1 MLRMRTNDLEA
12 GVREQAGA
20 PGDVEYN
27 VANGWFKGLI
37 AYAFRA
43 VNRFYTKS
51 IIGICLMTWFTAAIK
66 LTHQVVYITFF
77 LGFAIIFLWAVIEL
91 VFQKVSSSKSLAQDY
106 KLSRF
111 PIKSCSGRKLQD
123 RVYQLF
129 PDPNLKE
136 AAPSADVEIVLFH
149 GLHMPDSDPEQLF
162 WKTWKMRQDS
172 DKVWPEVLLPNALQ
186 KDGKQISPR
195 VLSVKY
201 ESRADLGDLG
211 PDAGDEK
218 LMVESLVEELIHP
231 DDGPIGQK
239 EGVPV
244 ILIGHDLGGLL
255 IKSFVIEVEELADS
269 ILSDQHPM
277 LRFMRVVNN
286 QTARINSDF
295 QTYRHGKAKFK
306 ASRFTSN
313 AIHALYKTPVT
324 VNGNE
329 KSEQIVKEASARA
342 DNDIFYSV
350 SANHFDVCRP
360 KDENDLAFKILVR
373 EIREACSNS
382 REVNFHQDPAY
393 QRWLDA
399 LQRKSSPKPPA

>member
-1 MLRMRTNDLEA
+1 MAASEA
-12 GVREQAGA
+12 GHSTG
-20 PGDVEYN
+20 
-27 VANGWFKGLI
+27 
-37 AYAFRA
+37 
-43 VNRFYTKS
+43 
-51 IIGICLMTWFTAAIK
+51 TAEK
-66 LTHQVVYITFF
+66 Y
-77 LGFAIIFLWAVIEL
+77 E
-91 VFQKVSSSKSLAQDY
+91 
-106 KLSRF
+106 
-111 PIKSCSGRKLQD
+111 GRKLQD

-162 WKTWKMRQDS
+162 WKTWTMRKDS

-201 ESRADLGDLG
+201 ESRADLGDVG
-211 PDAGDEK
+211 TDAGEK
-218 LMVESLVEELIHP
+218 KLIVESLVTDLIHL
-231 DDGPIGQK
+231 DGPIGQK

-255 IKSFVIEVEELADS
+255 IKSFVMEVEVTEATEKDDEKRKRLGNFLRNLKAVFFYATPHSGAKYYQELADS

-277 LRFMRVVNN
+277 LRFMRVLNKE
-286 QTARINSDF
+286 TARINSDF
-295 QTYRHGKAKFK
+295 QTYRQGKAEFK

-313 AIHALYKTPVT
+313 VIHALYKTPVT
-324 VNGNE
+324 VNGN
-329 KSEQIVKEASARA
+329 KRSEQIVKEASARR

-350 SANHFDVCRP
+350 SGNHFDVCRP
-360 KDENDLAFKILVR
+360 KDEKDSAFKILVR
-373 EIREACSNS
+373 EIRQACSNS
-382 REVNFHQDPAY
+382 VPVPQREVNFHQDPSY

-399 LQRKSSPKPPA
+399 LQSTSKPPANYDICSAGVSGGSRSHVSTNKIPQK